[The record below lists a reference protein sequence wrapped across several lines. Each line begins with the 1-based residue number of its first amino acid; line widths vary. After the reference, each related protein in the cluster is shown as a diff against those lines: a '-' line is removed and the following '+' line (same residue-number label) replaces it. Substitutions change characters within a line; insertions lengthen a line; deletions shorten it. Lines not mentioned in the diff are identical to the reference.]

1 MKLKTNKI
9 CIKELR
15 KKIKNQKNED
25 YSINKQHMTNYD
37 WMMKLKKNQ
46 NFTKESRIKIR
57 N

>member
-37 WMMKLKKNQ
+37 WMMKLKKKSKLYKSVKDKN
-46 NFTKESRIKIR
+46 
-57 N
+57 